1 MILRSRHIKEIIRRL
16 RIFEVVAILGPR
28 QIGKTTLA
36 KQVAG
41 RYHTQSHHFDLED
54 PAALSRLE
62 EDPNLALKDLKGL
75 IIIDEVQR
83 LPDLFPLL
91 RVLSDR
97 RPRPGRFLV
106 LGSASPDLLRQS
118 SESLAGRISYYELNG
133 LGLDEIREGRISR
146 RWLRGGFPSAYLA
159 RSQRNCFEWLESFCR
174 TFMERDLAQLG
185 VRTPGATLRRFW
197 AMLAHR
203 HGQTWNS
210 SEFARS
216 FGVADTTVRR
226 YLDILTDTL
235 VVRQLPPWHANLNKR
250 QVKAPKVY
258 LRDSGLAHH
267 LLGIHNAASL
277 DVHPSRGSTWEG
289 LMLELIME
297 QLAATGREFY
307 HWRTHTGAE
316 LDLYSRLGSEQVG
329 IEVKLSSAPAVT
341 PSMRHA
347 LRDLNLDE
355 LIVVHAGDS
364 SYPLADRIRA
374 VSADRLLTDLPDRWK
389 AVSSGKPRI
398 SGGALPPEM

>member
-1 MILRSRHIKEIIRRL
+1 MMPVIVRTRHISEIIRRL
-16 RIFEVVAILGPR
+16 RLFEVVAILGPR

-97 RPRPGRFLV
+97 RPRPARFLV

-133 LGLDEIREGRISR
+133 LGPDEIEEGRLNR

-159 RSQRNCFEWLESFCR
+159 RSHRDCFEWLESFCR

-258 LRDSGLAHH
+258 LRDSGLTHH

-289 LMLELIME
+289 LMLELVME
-297 QLAATGREFY
+297 RLAATGREFY

-316 LDLYSRLGSEQVG
+316 LDLYSHLGSGKVG
-329 IEVKLSSAPAVT
+329 IEVKLSSAPSVT
-341 PSMRHA
+341 PSMRNA
-347 LRDLNLDE
+347 LRDLKLDE
-355 LIVVHAGDS
+355 LIVVHAGDL

-374 VSADRLLTDLPDRWK
+374 VSAHRLLTDL
-389 AVSSGKPRI
+389 
-398 SGGALPPEM
+398 

>member
-1 MILRSRHIKEIIRRL
+1 MILRTQHIKEIKRRL
-16 RIFEVVAILGPR
+16 RLFEIVAILGPR

-36 KQVAG
+36 KQVAEH
-41 RYHTQSHHFDLED
+41 YHTKSHHFDLED
-54 PAALSRLE
+54 PVALSRLQ
-62 EDPNLALKDLKGL
+62 EDSNLALKDLKGL

-83 LPDLFPLL
+83 LPNLFPLL

-97 RPRPGRFLV
+97 RPRAARFLV

-133 LGLDEIREGRISR
+133 LGLDEVGQGRLAR
-146 RWLRGGFPSAYLA
+146 RWLRGGFPAAYLA
-159 RSQRNCFEWLESFCR
+159 RSHRDCFEWLESFCR
-174 TFMERDLAQLG
+174 TFIERDLAQLG
-185 VRTPGATLRRFW
+185 VQTPGATLRRFW

-203 HGQTWNS
+203 HGQMWNS

-235 VVRQLPPWHANLNKR
+235 VVRQLQPWHANLKKR
-250 QVKAPKVY
+250 QVKTPKVY
-258 LRDSGLAHH
+258 LRDSGLVHH
-267 LLGIHNAASL
+267 LLGISDAAFL
-277 DVHPSRGSTWEG
+277 DRHPASGSTWEG
-289 LMLELIME
+289 LMLELVMQ
-297 QLAATGREFY
+297 QLAAPGREFF

-316 LDLYSRLGSEQVG
+316 LDLYSRLRSERLGVE
-329 IEVKLSSAPAVT
+329 IKLSSAPSVT

-347 LRDLNLDE
+347 LLDLKLDE

-364 SYPLADRIRA
+364 SFALADRIRA
-374 VSADRLLTDLPDRWK
+374 VSAHRLLADL
-389 AVSSGKPRI
+389 
-398 SGGALPPEM
+398 

>member
-1 MILRSRHIKEIIRRL
+1 MMPVIVRTRHISEIIRRL
-16 RIFEVVAILGPR
+16 RLFEVVAILGPR

-36 KQVAG
+36 NQVAG

-54 PAALSRLE
+54 PTALSRLE

-97 RPRPGRFLV
+97 RPRQGRFLV

-133 LGLDEIREGRISR
+133 LGPDEIEEGRLNR

-159 RSQRNCFEWLESFCR
+159 RSHRDCFEWLESFCR

-258 LRDSGLAHH
+258 LRDSGLTHH

-277 DVHPSRGSTWEG
+277 DVNPSRGSTWEG
-289 LMLELIME
+289 LILELVME
-297 QLAATGREFY
+297 RLAATGREFY

-316 LDLYSRLGSEQVG
+316 LDLYSHLGSEKVG
-329 IEVKLSSAPAVT
+329 IEVKLSSAPSVT
-341 PSMRHA
+341 PSMRNA
-347 LRDLNLDE
+347 LRDLKLDE
-355 LIVVHAGDS
+355 LIVVHAGDL

-374 VSADRLLTDLPDRWK
+374 VSAHRLLTDL
-389 AVSSGKPRI
+389 
-398 SGGALPPEM
+398 